1 MEESSFACKSVEI
14 VNAKTIVSRNNTEF
28 EVYQYHMD
36 ESFDKTNNNHQNGNV
51 VPATQGEQSM
61 ILSCCCKDYDMLD
74 DIAEGV
80 NRKQS
85 ERIRAAVT
93 DYLASSQL
101 KKQ

>member
-1 MEESSFACKSVEI
+1 
-14 VNAKTIVSRNNTEF
+14 
-28 EVYQYHMD
+28 
-36 ESFDKTNNNHQNGNV
+36 
-51 VPATQGEQSM
+51 
-61 ILSCCCKDYDMLD
+61 MLD